1 MLHML
6 HRLVQDKF
14 EEYKMQRTK
23 KHSSEYEKLKFL
35 QNNFTLKLI
44 GMKNIGNQWIKRY
57 A

>member
-44 GMKNIGNQWIKRY
+44 GMKNIGNQ
-57 A
+57 